1 MIPRHFHAIFIYF
14 SSSFANSALP
24 NPMTIYE
31 STGHG
36 SVNIQF
42 CDCSGDDFDL
52 VEGRAYVVDTPFPF

>member
-1 MIPRHFHAIFIYF
+1 
-14 SSSFANSALP
+14 
-24 NPMTIYE
+24 MTIYE

-52 VEGRAYVVDTPFPF
+52 VEGQAYVVDTPFPF